1 MGFIYSKLTID
12 FVESIKEKV
21 TFFEK
26 NEPRPLGHLKKL
38 DKSVQTI
45 ILKWIKKNLVDCN
58 NPKAHGKALVGNKKG
73 FWRYRVGNYR
83 LLCNIHDDVLTILV
97 LEVGHRSEIYR
108 K

>member
-1 MGFIYSKLTID
+1 MIKYK
-12 FVESIKEKV
+12 VEFSE
-21 TFFEK
+21 TS
-26 NEPRPLGHLKKL
+26 LGHLKKL

-83 LLCNIHDDVLTILV
+83 LLCNIHDEVLTILGV
-97 LEVGHRSEIYR
+97 PSGKRGITTLRNFETLYKPLISLRL
-108 K
+108 

>member
-1 MGFIYSKLTID
+1 MIKYK
-12 FVESIKEKV
+12 VEFSE
-21 TFFEK
+21 TS
-26 NEPRPLGHLKKL
+26 LGHLKKL

-97 LEVGHRSEIYR
+97 LEVGHRSEIYNR
-108 K
+108 